1 MDFLDNAI
9 DKARELFDVASKKT
23 NEVVTTQKQKFDV
36 SSIENKRSKDFQ
48 KLGEIYYELIKDTE
62 IENEDV
68 KGIVEEITLK
78 NQKIDELN
86 EEINN
91 AKNKRICPT
100 CSTSIDKNSVFC
112 SFCGAKLTIGSDG
125 E

>member
-9 DKARELFDVASKKT
+9 DKAREIFDVASKKT
-23 NEVVTTQKQKFDV
+23 TEVVTTQKQKFDI

-48 KLGEIYYELIKDTE
+48 KLGEIYYEQIKDTQ
-62 IENEDV
+62 IENEEI
-68 KGIVEEITLK
+68 KILVEEIAIK

-91 AKNKRICPT
+91 AKNKRICPV
-100 CSTSIDKNSVFC
+100 CSASIDKNSVFC
-112 SFCGAKLTIGSDG
+112 SFCGAKLDIDG

>member
-48 KLGEIYYELIKDTE
+48 KLGEIYFDMIKDTE
-62 IENEDV
+62 IENEEI
-68 KGIVEEITLK
+68 KSIVEEITLK
-78 NQKIDELN
+78 NQKINELN

-91 AKNKRICPT
+91 AKNKKICPT
-100 CSTSIDKNSVFC
+100 CSAAIDKNSVFC
-112 SFCGAKLTIGSDG
+112 SFCGAKLTIDG

>member
-9 DKARELFDVASKKT
+9 DKAREIFDVASKKT
-23 NEVVTTQKQKFDV
+23 TEVVTTQKQKFDV

-48 KLGEIYYELIKDTE
+48 KLGEIYYEQIKDTE
-62 IENEDV
+62 IENEEI
-68 KGIVEEITLK
+68 KILVEEIAIK

-91 AKNKRICPT
+91 AKNKRICPV
-100 CSTSIDKNSVFC
+100 CSASIDKNSVFC
-112 SFCGAKLTIGSDG
+112 SFCGAKLDIDG

>member
-48 KLGEIYYELIKDTE
+48 KLGEIYYELIKNTK
-62 IENEDV
+62 IENEEI
-68 KGIVEEITLK
+68 KKIVEEITLK

-91 AKNKRICPT
+91 AKNKRICPV
-100 CSTSIDKNSVFC
+100 CSASIEKNSVFC
-112 SFCGAKLTIGSDG
+112 SFCGEKLTIDG